1 MKRGRGRLILARKTS
16 CAPAL
21 CSISRL
27 TPVLIELLPLHL
39 ELVALI
45 LKVLALMP
53 RVSIGGIRLVI
64 ERQLMV
70 LLFKHL
76 LVIEIIRII
85 LST

>member
-1 MKRGRGRLILARKTS
+1 MILTRRTS

-21 CSISRL
+21 CSRL
-27 TPVLIELLPLHL
+27 IPLLIEMLPLHL
-39 ELVALI
+39 ELAALI

-76 LVIEIIRII
+76 LVIDIIRII
-85 LST
+85 LSN

>member
-1 MKRGRGRLILARKTS
+1 M
-16 CAPAL
+16 
-21 CSISRL
+21 
-27 TPVLIELLPLHL
+27 LPLHL

-76 LVIEIIRII
+76 LVIDIIRII
-85 LST
+85 LSN